1 MGIVHFSNVSAKT
14 WNGIDMTKLRF
25 FVNQTLHPRHQKQD
39 KNLYLNI
46 MLSIV
51 GGLHEG
57 ASAVCFLRLNI
68 SSTSTHPSNFISAR
82 HVIH

>member
-39 KNLYLNI
+39 KNSYLNV

-51 GGLHEG
+51 GGLHEE
-57 ASAVCFLRLNI
+57 ASADCFWFEHFFNKPI
-68 SSTSTHPSNFISAR
+68 PIDFYIG
-82 HVIH
+82 

>member
-39 KNLYLNI
+39 KNSYLSV

-51 GGLHEG
+51 GGLREE
-57 ASAVCFLRLNI
+57 ASAVCFFAFEHLLNK
-68 SSTSTHPSNFISAR
+68 PKFIEFY
-82 HVIH
+82 IG

>member
-39 KNLYLNI
+39 KSSWLHDDFCALYILYLVLDI
-46 MLSIV
+46 IRSKQ
-51 GGLHEG
+51 
-57 ASAVCFLRLNI
+57 
-68 SSTSTHPSNFISAR
+68 
-82 HVIH
+82 

>member
-39 KNLYLNI
+39 KNSYLSV

-51 GGLHEG
+51 GGYEKKLPQSVFAFEH
-57 ASAVCFLRLNI
+57 LLNK
-68 SSTSTHPSNFISAR
+68 PKFIEFY
-82 HVIH
+82 IG

>member
-39 KNLYLNI
+39 KNSYLSV

-51 GGLHEG
+51 GGLHEET
-57 ASAVCFLRLNI
+57 SAVYFLRLNI
-68 SSTSTHPSNFISAR
+68 SSTSPNSSSFISAR
-82 HVIH
+82 HIIH